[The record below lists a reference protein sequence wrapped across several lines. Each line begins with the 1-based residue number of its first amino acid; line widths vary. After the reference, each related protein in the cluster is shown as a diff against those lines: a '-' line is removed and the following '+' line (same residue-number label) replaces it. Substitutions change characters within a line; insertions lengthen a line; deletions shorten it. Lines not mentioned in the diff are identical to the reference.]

1 MVPKKGLELE
11 ALSRRERAESAEADE
26 AMREPAAEILS
37 ERRSWARVE
46 GPRLIRTT
54 DWKMVPKK
62 GLEPPRPC
70 GHMDLNHA
78 RLPIP
83 PLRLK

>member
-1 MVPKKGLELE
+1 M
-11 ALSRRERAESAEADE
+11 
-26 AMREPAAEILS
+26 
-37 ERRSWARVE
+37 
-46 GPRLIRTT
+46 
-54 DWKMVPKK
+54 PKK

-83 PLRLK
+83 PLRHEGTAAVTSRSRGKDYVTIFAEALSAVKRKARLTIRCRDGA

>member
-1 MVPKKGLELE
+1 
-11 ALSRRERAESAEADE
+11 
-26 AMREPAAEILS
+26 
-37 ERRSWARVE
+37 
-46 GPRLIRTT
+46 
-54 DWKMVPKK
+54 MVPKK

-83 PLRLK
+83 PLRQVTTAARWSRETTFQERITSNILQGHRYLSNARAAEMPIVIGR